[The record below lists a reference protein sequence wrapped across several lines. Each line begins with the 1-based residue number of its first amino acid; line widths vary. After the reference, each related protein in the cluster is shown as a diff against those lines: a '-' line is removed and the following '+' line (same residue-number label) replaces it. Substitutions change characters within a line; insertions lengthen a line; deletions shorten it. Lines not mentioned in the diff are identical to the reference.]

1 MPVLKAERP
10 LFNIVQA
17 VLVLLLK
24 GHGAGATVEKSMR
37 TDFFCFLLFFFFYDL
52 IPDFFLF
59 SPLFLSLFF
68 LSLLVSFFSP
78 SSLVALVWSEHGCDS
93 KITG

>member
-17 VLVLLLK
+17 VLVFATERSRRR
-24 GHGAGATVEKSMR
+24 GHRGKIDAHG
-37 TDFFCFLLFFFFYDL
+37 LPFFFFFFFCDL
-52 IPDFFLF
+52 IPDFFIF
-59 SPLFLSLFF
+59 SPLFLSLLF

-78 SSLVALVWSEHGCDS
+78 SSLVALVWSERGCDS

>member
-24 GHGAGATVEKSMR
+24 GHGAGVTVEKSMR
-37 TDFFCFLLFFFFYDL
+37 TDFFFFFFFLPFDSR
-52 IPDFFLF
+52 FFPLF
-59 SPLFLSLFF
+59 SSLSISLFF
-68 LSLLVSFFSP
+68 LSSCVFFQP
-78 SSLVALVWSEHGCDS
+78 QQFGR
-93 KITG
+93 T

>member
-24 GHGAGATVEKSMR
+24 GHGAGVTVEKSMR
-37 TDFFCFLLFFFFYDL
+37 TDFFIFIFVYFLFIFFFFLRFDSR
-52 IPDFFLF
+52 FFPRF
-59 SPLFLSLFF
+59 SSLSISLFF
-68 LSLLVSFFSP
+68 IPSCVFFQPQQFGRTCLV
-78 SSLVALVWSEHGCDS
+78 
-93 KITG
+93 

>member
-24 GHGAGATVEKSMR
+24 GHGAGVTVEKSMR
-37 TDFFCFLLFFFFYDL
+37 TDFFFFFFFFYDL

>member
-17 VLVLLLK
+17 VLVFLLK
-24 GHGAGATVEKSMR
+24 GHGAGVTVEKSMR
-37 TDFFCFLLFFFFYDL
+37 TDFFFFFF
-52 IPDFFLF
+52 FFLRFDSRFF
-59 SPLFLSLFF
+59 SSFL
-68 LSLLVSFFSP
+68 LSFYLSFLVSFFNP
-78 SSLVALVWSEHGCDS
+78 SSLVALVWFERGGDS

>member
-17 VLVLLLK
+17 VLVLLMK
-24 GHGAGATVEKSMR
+24 GHGAGVTVEKSMR
-37 TDFFCFLLFFFFYDL
+37 TDSFFFFFFFFFCDL

-78 SSLVALVWSEHGCDS
+78 SSLVALVWSERGCGS

>member
-10 LFNIVQA
+10 LFKIVQA

-24 GHGAGATVEKSMR
+24 GHSAGVTVEKSMR
-37 TDFFCFLLFFFFYDL
+37 MDFFFFFFFFFCDL

-59 SPLFLSLFF
+59 SPLFLSLCF
-68 LSLLVSFFSP
+68 LSLLVSFLSP
-78 SSLVALVWSEHGCDS
+78 SSLVALVWLERGCDS

>member
-24 GHGAGATVEKSMR
+24 GHGAGVTVEKSMR
-37 TDFFCFLLFFFFYDL
+37 TDFFFFFFFFCDL

-78 SSLVALVWSEHGCDS
+78 SSSVALVWSERGCDS

>member
-17 VLVLLLK
+17 VWVLLLK
-24 GHGAGATVEKSMR
+24 GHGAGVTVEKI
-37 TDFFCFLLFFFFYDL
+37 DAHGLLFFFFCDL

-78 SSLVALVWSEHGCDS
+78 SSLVALVWSDRGCDS

>member
-17 VLVLLLK
+17 ILVLLLK
-24 GHGAGATVEKSMR
+24 GHGAGVTVEKSMR
-37 TDFFCFLLFFFFYDL
+37 TDFFFFFFFFCDL
-52 IPDFFLF
+52 IPDFLLL

-68 LSLLVSFFSP
+68 LSLLVPFLSP
-78 SSLVALVWSEHGCDS
+78 SSLVALV
-93 KITG
+93 